1 MRRQFIAIIPNNPS
15 SIRHDR
21 LPDRP
26 ALSLYPSQPSFL
38 NITLKSPIEKQETS
52 ENGCSQ
58 HHFSRPTQEETKST
72 NEPTSGRAA
81 SEESILRS
89 ENNHQY
95 VTGSKLVLVMS
106 SVTMAVFLILLD
118 SAIISTVSQLSY
130 HNLWTITTFFGLVPL
145 TGHSWVTSDFQSICD
160 IGWYASAYVLSNSA
174 LQRLSNKTLD
184 SLQFQA
190 HLS

>member
-15 SIRHDR
+15 SFRHDR
-21 LPDRP
+21 LLDRST
-26 ALSLYPSQPSFL
+26 LSLYPSPPSFL
-38 NITLKSPIEKQETS
+38 NITLNPPTEKQETS

-95 VTGSKLVLVMS
+95 LTGLKLVLVMS
-106 SVTMAVFLILLD
+106 SVIMAVFLILLD

-130 HNLWTITTFFGLVPL
+130 HNLWTITTFFWMVPL
-145 TGHSWVTSDFQSICD
+145 TGLSWGHRRLPINPRYWLVC
-160 IGWYASAYVLSNSA
+160 
-174 LQRLSNKTLD
+174 QRRSLIQQCTAATEQQPLH

-190 HLS
+190 HVS